1 MANLLRDL
9 NVQVR
14 INGKAIVHDEEPQ
27 IVDIKL
33 LNLDVT
39 SLMAFISSLTC
50 ESCNW
55 EFDQNI
61 LTEQAVR
68 ESLCSTK
75 KFLDDLFQGMQNK

>member
-1 MANLLRDL
+1 
-9 NVQVR
+9 
-14 INGKAIVHDEEPQ
+14 
-27 IVDIKL
+27 
-33 LNLDVT
+33 
-39 SLMAFISSLTC
+39 MAFISSLTC

-68 ESLCSTK
+68 ESLFSTK